1 LPERRDSTPLQGF
14 MHDLV
19 IRAAAPISARIRIFL
34 PHHLVI
40 SIFMASLILFNKPFG
55 VLSQFT
61 DGEGRPT
68 LKDYIKIPH
77 VYPAG
82 RLDHDSEGLLLLT
95 DDGDLQHHI
104 SHPAHKQPK
113 TYWVQVEGAPNSYAL
128 TKLRQGVELNDGMT
142 QPAEV
147 RLIPT
152 PKLWE
157 RVPPIRE
164 RANIPTQWMEI
175 VITEGRNR
183 QVRRMTAA
191 VGHPT
196 LRLVRVKIGNWTL
209 EGIEQGKYKTET
221 VQVPKSAT
229 NKSPRTRSSTPGGRS
244 NRQTDDGAPERSN
257 PHGDTRGNAHN
268 RNARSDKPAGNR
280 TGNKSSNQTAR
291 AKKPSAPTA
300 KPAASTAHKTLVI
313 QKPKAKR
320 IVNPE

>member
-1 LPERRDSTPLQGF
+1 
-14 MHDLV
+14 
-19 IRAAAPISARIRIFL
+19 
-34 PHHLVI
+34 
-40 SIFMASLILFNKPFG
+40 MASLILFNKPFG

-164 RANIPTQWMEI
+164 RANIPTQWMEL

-209 EGIEQGKYKTET
+209 EGIEQGKYKIET
-221 VQVPKSAT
+221 VQPPKSTGKASA
-229 NKSPRTRSSTPGGRS
+229 NNARARNNTPKH
-244 NRQTDDGAPERSN
+244 NPAAN
-257 PHGDTRGNAHN
+257 PHGANPANASKTN
-268 RNARSDKPAGNR
+268 PNKTPANKLKGTSQNKRPVQGANKPVPG
-280 TGNKSSNQTAR
+280 
-291 AKKPSAPTA
+291 A
-300 KPAASTAHKTLVI
+300 KPATKTLVI
-313 QKPKAKR
+313 QKPKPKR
-320 IVNPE
+320 MVEPD

>member
-1 LPERRDSTPLQGF
+1 
-14 MHDLV
+14 
-19 IRAAAPISARIRIFL
+19 
-34 PHHLVI
+34 
-40 SIFMASLILFNKPFG
+40 MASLILFNKPFG

-95 DDGDLQHHI
+95 DDGDLQHQI

-164 RANIPTQWMEI
+164 RANIPTQWLEL

-221 VQVPKSAT
+221 VQPPKSAVKAGT
-229 NKSPRTRSSTPGGRS
+229 NNARTRNNNAKHKATAKTPGANPS
-244 NRQTDDGAPERSN
+244 SANKANPNKTPVNKTKGAPQNKRSTQGAN
-257 PHGDTRGNAHN
+257 
-268 RNARSDKPAGNR
+268 KPV
-280 TGNKSSNQTAR
+280 QTT
-291 AKKPSAPTA
+291 KPVT
-300 KPAASTAHKTLVI
+300 KTLVI
-313 QKPKAKR
+313 QKPKPKR
-320 IVNPE
+320 IAEPD

>member
-1 LPERRDSTPLQGF
+1 
-14 MHDLV
+14 
-19 IRAAAPISARIRIFL
+19 
-34 PHHLVI
+34 
-40 SIFMASLILFNKPFG
+40 MASLILFNKPFG

-68 LKDYIKIPH
+68 LKDYIKVPH

-164 RANIPTQWMEI
+164 RANIPTQWLEI

-196 LRLVRVKIGNWTL
+196 LRLVRVKIGSWTL

-229 NKSPRTRSSTPGGRS
+229 NKSSAANKSPRTRSGTSADRS
-244 NRQTDDGAPERSN
+244 NCQTNEGAKRTNTNS
-257 PHGDTRGNAHN
+257 DARGNANN
-268 RNARSDKPAGNR
+268 RDARSDKPAGNR
-280 TGNKSSNQTAR
+280 AGNKSGSQSAR
-291 AKKPSAPTA
+291 VKKAAVPGA
-300 KPAASTAHKTLVI
+300 KPAASPAHKTLVI

-320 IVNPE
+320 IVNPD

>member
-1 LPERRDSTPLQGF
+1 
-14 MHDLV
+14 M
-19 IRAAAPISARIRIFL
+19 AA
-34 PHHLVI
+34 
-40 SIFMASLILFNKPFG
+40 LILFNKPYG

-61 DGEGRPT
+61 TKEDRPT
-68 LKDYIKIPH
+68 LAQYIRIPN

-104 SHPAHKQPK
+104 AHPAHKLPK

-147 RLIPT
+147 RLIPA

-157 RVPPIRE
+157 RDPPIRD
-164 RANIPTQWMEI
+164 RTNIPTQWLEI

-209 EGIEQGKYKTET
+209 EGIEPGKYKTET
-221 VQVPKSAT
+221 VHAP
-229 NKSPRTRSSTPGGRS
+229 RSSSSQPR
-244 NRQTDDGAPERSN
+244 
-257 PHGDTRGNAHN
+257 
-268 RNARSDKPAGNR
+268 RNSPAM
-280 TGNKSSNQTAR
+280 
-291 AKKPSAPTA
+291 AKKPMKDGIKTNSEKNREGTNKPGTTTA
-300 KPAASTAHKTLVI
+300 KPHASKSVAAKPAIKSAAKTLVI
-313 QKPKAKR
+313 EKPKPKLPPA
-320 IVNPE
+320 

>member
-1 LPERRDSTPLQGF
+1 
-14 MHDLV
+14 
-19 IRAAAPISARIRIFL
+19 
-34 PHHLVI
+34 
-40 SIFMASLILFNKPFG
+40 MASLILFNKPFG

-77 VYPAG
+77 IYPAG
-82 RLDHDSEGLLLLT
+82 RLDYDSEGLLLLT

-104 SHPAHKQPK
+104 SHPTHKQPK

-164 RANIPTQWMEI
+164 RANIPTQWLEL

-196 LRLVRVKIGNWTL
+196 LRLVRVKIGEWTL

-221 VQVPKSAT
+221 VQLSKSASKAST
-229 NKSPRTRSSTPGGRS
+229 NNPRPK
-244 NRQTDDGAPERSN
+244 N
-257 PHGDTRGNAHN
+257 
-268 RNARSDKPAGNR
+268 
-280 TGNKSSNQTAR
+280 
-291 AKKPSAPTA
+291 
-300 KPAASTAHKTLVI
+300 KPAAKVPSNTSTEKSKKSTINKTKGAPPTKRPTQNLDKSVKPSKPATKTLVI
-313 QKPKAKR
+313 QKPKPKR
-320 IVNPE
+320 LIDTE

>member
-1 LPERRDSTPLQGF
+1 
-14 MHDLV
+14 
-19 IRAAAPISARIRIFL
+19 
-34 PHHLVI
+34 
-40 SIFMASLILFNKPFG
+40 MATLILFNKPFG

-61 DGEGRPT
+61 DGEGRAT
-68 LKDYIKIPH
+68 LKDYINVPQ

-95 DDGDLQHHI
+95 DDGDLQHYI

-147 RLIPT
+147 RLIAT

-157 RVPPIRE
+157 RVPPIRT
-164 RANIPTQWMEI
+164 RVNIPTQWLEI

-221 VQVPKSAT
+221 VNIPASAIKSVGRAVPR
-229 NKSPRTRSSTPGGRS
+229 NKSQRP
-244 NRQTDDGAPERSN
+244 
-257 PHGDTRGNAHN
+257 AHN
-268 RNARSDKPAGNR
+268 KPAGNQQRPEANHKSDKPAR
-280 TGNKSSNQTAR
+280 SSTKTGAGKNPSSKLAGQ
-291 AKKPSAPTA
+291 
-300 KPAASTAHKTLVI
+300 KPATPKPAVKTLVI
-313 QKPKAKR
+313 QKPKRKLDTDQ
-320 IVNPE
+320 

>member
-1 LPERRDSTPLQGF
+1 MLLWRQGQSQLKSAF
-14 MHDLV
+14 TDLLFGCV
-19 IRAAAPISARIRIFL
+19 I
-34 PHHLVI
+34 V
-40 SIFMASLILFNKPFG
+40 MASLILFNKPFG

-157 RVPPIRE
+157 RTPPIRE
-164 RANIPTQWMEI
+164 RANIPTQWLEL

-209 EGIEQGKYKTET
+209 EGIEPGKYKTET
-221 VQVPKSAT
+221 LQPPQAGTNSARTKNNNARHKSTIKTAGGNST
-229 NKSPRTRSSTPGGRS
+229 SPNKAGPSTTPGSKKNGSPHNKRTT
-244 NRQTDDGAPERSN
+244 QTADKTPQAS
-257 PHGDTRGNAHN
+257 
-268 RNARSDKPAGNR
+268 KPA
-280 TGNKSSNQTAR
+280 T
-291 AKKPSAPTA
+291 
-300 KPAASTAHKTLVI
+300 KTLVI
-313 QKPKAKR
+313 QKPRPKR
-320 IVNPE
+320 LIDTE

>member
-1 LPERRDSTPLQGF
+1 
-14 MHDLV
+14 
-19 IRAAAPISARIRIFL
+19 
-34 PHHLVI
+34 
-40 SIFMASLILFNKPFG
+40 MATLILFNKPFG

-95 DDGDLQHHI
+95 DDGDLQHYI

-128 TKLRQGVELNDGMT
+128 TQLRQGVALNDGMT

-164 RANIPTQWMEI
+164 RANIPTQWLEI
-175 VITEGRNR
+175 VISEGRNR

-221 VQVPKSAT
+221 VTVPKSMQ
-229 NKSPRTRSSTPGGRS
+229 KPGSRPKQKPSDGRQTPTGEQRRDD
-244 NRQTDDGAPERSN
+244 NRQGAKPKRGGNSPSTAGNKTTGAP
-257 PHGDTRGNAHN
+257 A
-268 RNARSDKPAGNR
+268 RNHSTKSQSSKPK
-280 TGNKSSNQTAR
+280 TTA
-291 AKKPSAPTA
+291 A
-300 KPAASTAHKTLVI
+300 KPAVKTLII
-313 QKPKAKR
+313 QKPKRKLDSDK
-320 IVNPE
+320 

>member
-1 LPERRDSTPLQGF
+1 
-14 MHDLV
+14 M
-19 IRAAAPISARIRIFL
+19 AA
-34 PHHLVI
+34 
-40 SIFMASLILFNKPFG
+40 LILFNKPYG

-61 DGEGRPT
+61 TKEDRPI
-68 LKDYIKIPH
+68 LAQYIRIPN

-104 SHPAHKQPK
+104 AHPAHKLPK

-128 TKLRQGVELNDGMT
+128 TKLRLGVELNDGMT

-157 RVPPIRE
+157 RDPPIRD

-209 EGIEQGKYKTET
+209 EGIEPGKYKTET
-221 VQVPKSAT
+221 VHTPKSSSSQPKRNSSAT
-229 NKSPRTRSSTPGGRS
+229 SKKPGTARNERTRNEKDS
-244 NRQTDDGAPERSN
+244 NTDKKRDWDKP
-257 PHGDTRGNAHN
+257 
-268 RNARSDKPAGNR
+268 RNAATKAHTTVKPVMPKN
-280 TGNKSSNQTAR
+280 
-291 AKKPSAPTA
+291 TA
-300 KPAASTAHKTLVI
+300 KPTTLVI
-313 QKPKAKR
+313 QKPKPKLPP
-320 IVNPE
+320 V

>member
-1 LPERRDSTPLQGF
+1 
-14 MHDLV
+14 
-19 IRAAAPISARIRIFL
+19 
-34 PHHLVI
+34 
-40 SIFMASLILFNKPFG
+40 MATLILFNKPFG

-61 DGEGRPT
+61 DGEGRAT
-68 LKDYIKIPH
+68 LKDYINVPQ

-95 DDGDLQHHI
+95 DDGDLQHYI
-104 SHPAHKQPK
+104 SHPTHKQPK

-147 RLIPT
+147 RLIAT

-157 RVPPIRE
+157 RVPPIRT
-164 RANIPTQWMEI
+164 RVNIPTQWLEI

-221 VQVPKSAT
+221 VNVPASAIKSVGRGM
-229 NKSPRTRSSTPGGRS
+229 PRNNPQRPS
-244 NRQTDDGAPERSN
+244 QT
-257 PHGDTRGNAHN
+257 
-268 RNARSDKPAGNR
+268 KPAGNHKSD
-280 TGNKSSNQTAR
+280 KSSHHSSKGDAGKNRNSKPAGQKTA
-291 AKKPSAPTA
+291 AP
-300 KPAASTAHKTLVI
+300 KPAAKTLVI
-313 QKPKAKR
+313 QKPKRKLDSDQ
-320 IVNPE
+320 

>member
-1 LPERRDSTPLQGF
+1 
-14 MHDLV
+14 
-19 IRAAAPISARIRIFL
+19 
-34 PHHLVI
+34 
-40 SIFMASLILFNKPFG
+40 MASLILFNKPFG

-164 RANIPTQWMEI
+164 RANIPTQWMEL

-221 VQVPKSAT
+221 VQAPKSSAT
-229 NKSPRTRSSTPGGRS
+229 KSPRARSSSASGRPNGRPDSTRSDNPGSR
-244 NRQTDDGAPERSN
+244 
-257 PHGDTRGNAHN
+257 
-268 RNARSDKPAGNR
+268 PAGSRPSVPRSAENR
-280 TGNKSSNQTAR
+280 PAGSKPGNKTDHPSAR
-291 AKKPSAPTA
+291 AKKPATAAA
-300 KPAASTAHKTLVI
+300 KPAANNAHKTLVI

>member
-1 LPERRDSTPLQGF
+1 MAT
-14 MHDLV
+14 LV
-19 IRAAAPISARIRIFL
+19 
-34 PHHLVI
+34 
-40 SIFMASLILFNKPFG
+40 LFNKPYG

-61 DGEGRPT
+61 DGDNRPT
-68 LKDYIKIPH
+68 LAQYIKLPN

-128 TKLRQGVELNDGMT
+128 TKLRLGVELNDGMT

-152 PKLWE
+152 PNLWE
-157 RVPPIRE
+157 RIPPIRE
-164 RANIPTQWMEI
+164 RANIPTQWLEL

-221 VQVPKSAT
+221 VQPPKS
-229 NKSPRTRSSTPGGRS
+229 PL
-244 NRQTDDGAPERSN
+244 GAAR
-257 PHGDTRGNAHN
+257 N
-268 RNARSDKPAGNR
+268 RN
-280 TGNKSSNQTAR
+280 NQSRHKT
-291 AKKPSAPTA
+291 TA
-300 KPAASTAHKTLVI
+300 KPGTARDSGKAPTPKTPGDKTGAAKRDKRPSQNPSKPVQVAKPAVKTVVI
-313 QKPKAKR
+313 QKPKPKR
-320 IVNPE
+320 IVDTD

>member
-1 LPERRDSTPLQGF
+1 
-14 MHDLV
+14 
-19 IRAAAPISARIRIFL
+19 
-34 PHHLVI
+34 
-40 SIFMASLILFNKPFG
+40 MATLILFNKPFG

-61 DGEGRPT
+61 DGDNRPT
-68 LKDYIKIPH
+68 LAQYIKLPN

-152 PKLWE
+152 PNLWE
-157 RVPPIRE
+157 RVPPIRQ
-164 RANIPTQWMEI
+164 RANIPTQWLEL

-196 LRLVRVKIGNWTL
+196 LRLVRVKIGNWTI

-221 VQVPKSAT
+221 LQPPTSTANNPRAKNRYSSGHTSRTNPSNKNKTSKSAGT
-229 NKSPRTRSSTPGGRS
+229 LTEPSGTAQNTKRPR
-244 NRQTDDGAPERSN
+244 QQPE
-257 PHGDTRGNAHN
+257 
-268 RNARSDKPAGNR
+268 
-280 TGNKSSNQTAR
+280 
-291 AKKPSAPTA
+291 
-300 KPAASTAHKTLVI
+300 PAAKRATKTLVI
-313 QKPKAKR
+313 QKPKPKK
-320 IVNPE
+320 ISDPQ

>member
-1 LPERRDSTPLQGF
+1 MAT
-14 MHDLV
+14 LV
-19 IRAAAPISARIRIFL
+19 F
-34 PHHLVI
+34 
-40 SIFMASLILFNKPFG
+40 FNKPFG

-61 DGEGRPT
+61 DGDNRPT
-68 LKDYIKIPH
+68 LAQYIKLPN

-82 RLDHDSEGLLLLT
+82 RLDYDSEGLLLLT

-104 SHPAHKQPK
+104 AHPAHKQPK

-157 RVPPIRE
+157 RVPPIRT
-164 RANIPTQWMEI
+164 RVNIPTQWLEL

-209 EGIEQGKYKTET
+209 EGIEQGKYKTEI
-221 VQVPKSAT
+221 VQPPKSKAT
-229 NKSPRTRSSTPGGRS
+229 SGHIKNHNNPNRAAAKISGANISNGDKASKPTAARNTKRSEPRP
-244 NRQTDDGAPERSN
+244 N
-257 PHGDTRGNAHN
+257 
-268 RNARSDKPAGNR
+268 KPAI
-280 TGNKSSNQTAR
+280 
-291 AKKPSAPTA
+291 KPPT
-300 KPAASTAHKTLVI
+300 KTQVI
-313 QKPKAKR
+313 QKPKPRK
-320 IVNPE
+320 IIDPN

>member
-1 LPERRDSTPLQGF
+1 
-14 MHDLV
+14 
-19 IRAAAPISARIRIFL
+19 
-34 PHHLVI
+34 
-40 SIFMASLILFNKPFG
+40 MASLILFNKPFG

-68 LKDYIKIPH
+68 LKDYIKIPQ

-95 DDGDLQHHI
+95 DDGDLQHYI

-147 RLIPT
+147 RLIAA
-152 PKLWE
+152 PKIWE
-157 RVPPIRE
+157 RNPPIRD
-164 RANIPTQWMEI
+164 RANIPTQWLEI

-221 VQVPKSAT
+221 VQVPKVAGAKPSR
-229 NKSPRTRSSTPGGRS
+229 PR
-244 NRQTDDGAPERSN
+244 ND
-257 PHGDTRGNAHN
+257 
-268 RNARSDKPAGNR
+268 
-280 TGNKSSNQTAR
+280 GNKSAQKNGQPHSKSGTSSTRANTASRPGTSANESGARKPRSNNTDNR
-291 AKKPSAPTA
+291 ATERNKSSTKKHAGQNKQASASGTKSA
-300 KPAASTAHKTLVI
+300 VSTAANTHKTVVI
-313 QKPKAKR
+313 QKPKPKR
-320 IVNPE
+320 IINPD

>member
-1 LPERRDSTPLQGF
+1 
-14 MHDLV
+14 
-19 IRAAAPISARIRIFL
+19 
-34 PHHLVI
+34 
-40 SIFMASLILFNKPFG
+40 MASLILFNKPFG

-68 LKDYIKIPH
+68 LKDYIKISH

-164 RANIPTQWMEI
+164 RANIPTQWLEL

-209 EGIEQGKYKTET
+209 EGIEQGKYKIET
-221 VQVPKSAT
+221 VQPTKSAT
-229 NKSPRTRSSTPGGRS
+229 KTGTNSARARNHNPRRNPAAKTPGTNPSTPTKSGPGK
-244 NRQTDDGAPERSN
+244 TPADKTKGASQHKRPAQRTN
-257 PHGDTRGNAHN
+257 
-268 RNARSDKPAGNR
+268 KPA
-280 TGNKSSNQTAR
+280 QT
-291 AKKPSAPTA
+291 T
-300 KPAASTAHKTLVI
+300 KPATKTLVI
-313 QKPKAKR
+313 QKPKPKR
-320 IVNPE
+320 IVDPN

>member
-1 LPERRDSTPLQGF
+1 
-14 MHDLV
+14 M
-19 IRAAAPISARIRIFL
+19 AA
-34 PHHLVI
+34 
-40 SIFMASLILFNKPFG
+40 LILFNKPYG

-61 DGEGRPT
+61 TKEDRPT
-68 LKDYIKIPH
+68 LAQYIRIPN

-104 SHPAHKQPK
+104 AHPAHKLPK

-147 RLIPT
+147 RLIPA

-157 RVPPIRE
+157 RDPPIRD
-164 RANIPTQWMEI
+164 RTNIPTQWLEI

-209 EGIEQGKYKTET
+209 EGIEPGKYKTET
-221 VQVPKSAT
+221 VHAP
-229 NKSPRTRSSTPGGRS
+229 RSSSSQPR
-244 NRQTDDGAPERSN
+244 
-257 PHGDTRGNAHN
+257 
-268 RNARSDKPAGNR
+268 RNSPV
-280 TGNKSSNQTAR
+280 T
-291 AKKPSAPTA
+291 AKKPMKDGIKANSEKKPGGNNKPGATSAKPRAPKPVVA
-300 KPAASTAHKTLVI
+300 KPAVKPAAKTLVI
-313 QKPKAKR
+313 QKPKPKLPPA
-320 IVNPE
+320 